1 MHLLLHESSR
11 HFQDKRALSVS
22 SRKGFSRACQHM
34 EGRICVLLTFSHPL
48 AEEEDTRRYI
58 RPKLALPPRRRGEG
72 SRRRMALFHR
82 DTSWLENFS
91 RCWVLVFSIFN
102 ILASKYRSIWQHF
115 FQSERRHRRERK
127 EGNFYFSFSLI
138 HLLTRHVPHQL
149 FLSGTTDCGT
159 RRERSSC
166 PFLYINSA
174 APLHNKNRAAGS
186 NNF

>member
-1 MHLLLHESSR
+1 MHLLLHESGR
-11 HFQDKRALSVS
+11 HFQDKRALSVC

-82 DTSWLENFS
+82 DTSWPENFS
-91 RCWVLVFSIFN
+91 RCWVVVFSIFS

-115 FQSERRHRRERK
+115 FRLK
-127 EGNFYFSFSLI
+127 EGTTGKGKRETFISPSPSSTY
-138 HLLTRHVPHQL
+138 PACPQQL

-174 APLHNKNRAAGS
+174 APRHNKNRAAGS